1 MCLED
6 IWIVCSTYDKFPK
19 LNSHRNGGGGI
30 IRPFNE
36 HEILHIN
43 NVQDIHMSSSFYE
56 ESGKSL
62 SLDLKTISYQGIVY
76 IMDHELIDRRPL
88 LSENM

>member
-1 MCLED
+1 
-6 IWIVCSTYDKFPK
+6 
-19 LNSHRNGGGGI
+19 
-30 IRPFNE
+30 
-36 HEILHIN
+36 
-43 NVQDIHMSSSFYE
+43 MSSSFYE

-88 LSENM
+88 LSENMWMAMKLVLRPLWFTSKKKHIRVTIEFEVPKMA